1 MERALMLASCLCL
14 LGTVRA
20 GDWPQWG
27 GRPCRNM
34 VSYEKHLPASFDPGQ
49 HKSGSSQPETSTAR
63 NVKWAARLGTETYGN
78 PTISGGKVFV
88 GTNNGAPRDPR
99 LKGDRHVLM
108 CFEEA
113 TGRFLW
119 QLVAPKLRQVSNFNG
134 DFRGLGVTSSP
145 TVEGDRVYIVTS
157 RCDVLCLDVHGLAN
171 GNDGPF
177 TDEGRL
183 IAARVVDKVGKPPR
197 GRPPVKD
204 PLKDIKPLPLKP
216 TDADVVWR
224 YDMIAGLDI
233 WPQDNC
239 DSSTLIRGDL
249 LYVCTSNGVDKGH
262 KVLPCPDAPTLIALD
277 KRTGKL
283 VAVDDAGIGHGT
295 FHGNW
300 SSPSLATVNGR
311 DLVLLG
317 GGDGFCYAFDAEPAE
332 VPGKKVKVLRT
343 AWKCD
348 ANPPE
353 YRERNGKRLPYNK
366 NHEGPSELTGTPVFC
381 HNRVYTTVG
390 QDTRHGPGPGCLTCM
405 DATKTGDISKT
416 GVLWR
421 YKKLN
426 RSLAT
431 PSVADGLV
439 FVADV
444 VGDIHCLDART
455 GKLYWVHHT
464 GGQMMGS
471 TLVADGKVYAGN
483 KSGKLTVLA
492 AGKEK
497 KLLAEVR
504 LRAPMHCTPVAAN
517 GVLYIACHRYLYA
530 VASPHE

>member
-1 MERALMLASCLCL
+1 MQRCVMLCCLCL
-14 LGTVRA
+14 LAAARA
-20 GDWPQWG
+20 DEWPQWG

-34 VSYEKHLPASFDPGQ
+34 VSCEKNLPASFDPGEW
-49 HKSGSSQPETSTAR
+49 KSGSPHPEMATPR
-63 NVKWAARLGTETYGN
+63 NLKWAVRLGTETYGT
-78 PTISGGKVFV
+78 PTVSGGKVFV

-99 LKGDRHVLM
+99 LEGDRHVLM

-157 RCDVLCLDVHGLAN
+157 RCDVLCLDADGLAD

-183 IAARVVDKVGKPPR
+183 IAARVVDKVAKPPK
-197 GRPPVKD
+197 GRKPVTD
-204 PLKDIKPLPLKP
+204 PLAGVKPLPLTP

-224 YDMIAGLDI
+224 YDMMDELDI
-233 WPQDNC
+233 WTQDNC
-239 DSSTLIRGDL
+239 DCSPLIRGNL

-262 KVLPCPDAPTLIALD
+262 KILPSPDAPTLIALD

-283 VAVDDAGIGHGT
+283 VAADDALIGHRT

-300 SSPSLATVNGR
+300 SSPSLATVSGK
-311 DLVLLG
+311 DLILFG
-317 GGDGFCYAFDAEPAE
+317 GGDGYCYAFDPEPRA

-343 AWKCD
+343 VWKCD

-353 YRERNGKRLPYNK
+353 YRVRKGKRLPYNK
-366 NHEGPSELTGTPVFC
+366 NHEGPSEIIGTPVFYE
-381 HNRVYTTVG
+381 NRVYVTVG
-390 QDTRHGPGPGCLTCM
+390 QDTRHGPGPGCLTCI

-421 YKKLN
+421 YKKIN
-426 RSLAT
+426 RSMAT
-431 PSVADGLV
+431 PSVVDGLV
-439 FVADV
+439 FVSDV

-455 GKLYWVHHT
+455 GKPYWVHHT
-464 GGQMMGS
+464 GAQMMGS

-492 AGKEK
+492 ASKDEK
-497 KLLAEVR
+497 VLAEVR

-530 VASPHE
+530 VAK